1 MYIKLIFVDTYIEQ
15 EQVLQLH
22 FYVAAI
28 VNHFVRGL

>member
-1 MYIKLIFVDTYIEQ
+1 MYIYKTDIVDTYIEQ
-15 EQVLQLH
+15 VLQLD